1 MTRDGAGIPLDPDAD
16 IALGSALWRTRG
28 YLLPQLRHFVLYG
41 VLTGFTMLLEIGA
54 VLVIYDLLTNKV
66 LQGQPLTEFQAG
78 LFGFDPDRFVAVE
91 TLDAEARF
99 TLRTVFLVVAGA
111 LISLGFA
118 LGTGLAYYLTW
129 ILQRVNQD
137 LRLAMTDAAVHLSL
151 RYHDDAPVGDGIY
164 RVYQDSAMVTNVVQ
178 NGLIA
183 PVTALVS
190 LLVALVTVSLFA
202 PWLGVLL
209 LVAVVPSVFVARAFM
224 PLLRRGSAR
233 ARAANSALTSHIQE
247 SVHGARVLKAHQAEG
262 TAFEAFRQRSFRAL
276 DRAYELR
283 RSVALLNLA
292 VFVLTA
298 VAVVGADYLMA
309 QWVWAEEPT
318 FGYGS
323 GHGIAA
329 FVGFAVWNLGAFQ
342 AAQDRNATLSAGSV
356 TLANLWSLLQDMG
369 VGLGRAFFL
378 LDQEPEV
385 RDRPGA
391 VAMPSVE
398 RGVHFRDV
406 DFAYRPGVPVLRG
419 VDFEAR
425 PGTVTAVVGV
435 SGAGKSTLMRLL
447 VRLYEVDA
455 GAIEIDGVDIRDIR
469 VQSLRD
475 GIGIVLQEN
484 ALFPTTVADN
494 VRFAAPSAD
503 DDAVEAAA
511 KTACADE
518 FVRDLPEGY
527 ATELGERGA
536 KLSTGQRQ
544 RISIARAVVK
554 NAPILLLDEPT
565 ASLDI
570 ATERQVLARLA
581 EWGRDKVI
589 FLVTHRIGTIRRADR
604 ILFLEDGVLVE
615 EGDHASLMARPAG
628 RYRAFVTTE
637 YGDAAH
643 AS

>member
-1 MTRDGAGIPLDPDAD
+1 MARDDAGSRPEPDAD
-16 IALGSALWRTRG
+16 LKLGTALWRTRA

-41 VLTGFTMLLEIGA
+41 VLTGFTMLLEVGA
-54 VLVIYDLLTNKV
+54 VLLVYDLLTNKV
-66 LQGQPLTEFQAG
+66 LQGEPLTEFQAG
-78 LFGFDPDRFVAVE
+78 LLAVDPARFVAVE
-91 TLDAEARF
+91 TLDEAARL

-111 LISLGFA
+111 LVAVGFA
-118 LGTGLAYYLTW
+118 LGTVLTYYLTW

-137 LRLAMTDAAVHLSL
+137 LRLAMMDAAVHLSL

-164 RVYQDSAMVTNVVQ
+164 RVYQDSAMVTSVVQ
-178 NGLIA
+178 NGLIEPA
-183 PVTALVS
+183 TALVS
-190 LLVALVTVSLFA
+190 LLVALATVSLFA

-209 LVAVVPSVFVARAFM
+209 LVAVVPSVVVARAFV
-224 PLLRRGSAR
+224 PRLRQGSAR

-247 SVHGARVLKAHQAEG
+247 SVHGVRILKAHQAEG
-262 TAFEAFRQRSFRAL
+262 RAFEAFRRRSFRAL

-298 VAVVGADYLMA
+298 LAAIGGDYLMA

-318 FGYGS
+318 FGYGV
-323 GHGIAA
+323 IAL
-329 FVGFAVWNLGAFQ
+329 VGFAVWNLGAFQ
-342 AAQDRNATLSAGSV
+342 AAQDRTATLAAGSV

-378 LDQEPEV
+378 LDLEPEV

-391 VAMPSVE
+391 VAMPPVE
-398 RGVHFRDV
+398 RGVRFRDV

-419 VDFEAR
+419 VGFTAR

-447 VRLYEVDA
+447 LRLYEVDA
-455 GAIEIDGVDIRDIR
+455 GAIEIDGVDIRDLR
-469 VQSLRD
+469 VRSLRG

-494 VRFAAPSAD
+494 IRFASPGATDA
-503 DDAVEAAA
+503 AVEAAA
-511 KTACADE
+511 ATACADE

-565 ASLDI
+565 ASLDV
-570 ATERQVLARLA
+570 ATERRVLERLA
-581 EWGRDKVI
+581 DWGRDRVI

-615 EGDHASLMARPAG
+615 EGDHASLMERPGG

-637 YGDAAH
+637 SGDAAN

>member
-1 MTRDGAGIPLDPDAD
+1 
-16 IALGSALWRTRG
+16 
-28 YLLPQLRHFVLYG
+28 
-41 VLTGFTMLLEIGA
+41 MLLEVGA
-54 VLVIYDLLTNKV
+54 VLLIYDLLTNKV
-66 LQGQPLTEFQAG
+66 LQGEPLTEFQAG
-78 LFGFDPDRFVAVE
+78 LLAVDPARFVAVE
-91 TLDAEARF
+91 TLDEAARL

-111 LISLGFA
+111 LIAVGFA
-118 LGTGLAYYLTW
+118 LGTGLTYYLTW

-137 LRLAMTDAAVHLSL
+137 LRLAMLDAAVHVSL

-164 RVYQDSAMVTNVVQ
+164 RVYQDSAMVTSVVQ
-178 NGLIA
+178 NGLIEPA
-183 PVTALVS
+183 TALVS
-190 LLVALVTVSLFA
+190 LLVALATVSLFA

-209 LVAVVPSVFVARAFM
+209 LVAVVPSVVVARALV
-224 PLLRRGSAR
+224 PRLRRGSAR

-247 SVHGARVLKAHQAEG
+247 SVHGARILKAHQAEG
-262 TAFEAFRQRSFRAL
+262 RAFEAFRQRSFRAL

-292 VFVLTA
+292 VFLLTA
-298 VAVVGADYLMA
+298 LAAIGGDYLMA

-318 FGYGS
+318 FGYGV
-323 GHGIAA
+323 IAL
-329 FVGFAVWNLGAFQ
+329 VGFAVWNLGAFQ
-342 AAQDRNATLSAGSV
+342 AAQDRTATLAVGSV

-378 LDQEPEV
+378 LDLEPEV

-391 VAMPSVE
+391 VAMPPVE
-398 RGVHFRDV
+398 RGVRFRDV
-406 DFAYRPGVPVLRG
+406 DFAYRPGVPVLHG
-419 VDFEAR
+419 VSFTAR

-447 VRLYEVDA
+447 LRLYEVDA
-455 GAIEIDGVDIRDIR
+455 GAIEIDGADIRDLR
-469 VQSLRD
+469 VQSLRG

-494 VRFAAPSAD
+494 IRFASPGATDA
-503 DDAVEAAA
+503 AVEAAA
-511 KTACADE
+511 ATACADE

-565 ASLDI
+565 ASLDV
-570 ATERQVLARLA
+570 ATERRVLARLA

-604 ILFLEDGVLVE
+604 ILFLEDGALVE
-615 EGDHASLMARPAG
+615 EGDHASLMERPGG

-637 YGDAAH
+637 SGDAAH
-643 AS
+643 ASLKATAAARVLVSTTTSMSTRR

>member
-1 MTRDGAGIPLDPDAD
+1 MARDDAGSRPEPDAD
-16 IALGSALWRTRG
+16 LKLGSALWRTRG

-41 VLTGFTMLLEIGA
+41 VLTGFTMLLEVGA
-54 VLVIYDLLTNKV
+54 VLLIYDLLTNKV
-66 LQGQPLTEFQAG
+66 LQGEPLTEFQAG
-78 LFGFDPDRFVAVE
+78 LLAVDPARFVAVE
-91 TLDAEARF
+91 TLDEAARL

-111 LISLGFA
+111 LVAVGFA
-118 LGTGLAYYLTW
+118 LGTGLTYYLTW

-137 LRLAMTDAAVHLSL
+137 LRLAMLDAAVHVSL

-164 RVYQDSAMVTNVVQ
+164 RVYQDSAMVTSVVQ
-178 NGLIA
+178 NGLIEPA
-183 PVTALVS
+183 TALVS

-209 LVAVVPSVFVARAFM
+209 LIAVVPSVVAARAFV
-224 PLLRRGSAR
+224 PRLRQGSAR

-247 SVHGARVLKAHQAEG
+247 SVHGARILKAHQAEG
-262 TAFEAFRQRSFRAL
+262 RAFEAFRQRSFRAL

-292 VFVLTA
+292 VFLLTA
-298 VAVVGADYLMA
+298 LAAIGGDYLMA

-318 FGYGS
+318 FGYGV
-323 GHGIAA
+323 IAL
-329 FVGFAVWNLGAFQ
+329 VGFAVWNLGAFQ
-342 AAQDRNATLSAGSV
+342 AAQDRTATLAAGSV

-378 LDQEPEV
+378 LDLEPEV

-391 VAMPSVE
+391 VAMPPVE
-398 RGVHFRDV
+398 RGVRFRDV

-419 VDFEAR
+419 VSFTAR

-447 VRLYEVDA
+447 LRLYEVDA
-455 GAIEIDGVDIRDIR
+455 GAIEIDGVDIRDLR
-469 VQSLRD
+469 VQSLRG

-494 VRFAAPSAD
+494 IRFASPGATDA
-503 DDAVEAAA
+503 AVEAAA
-511 KTACADE
+511 ATACADE

-565 ASLDI
+565 ASLDV

-604 ILFLEDGVLVE
+604 ILFLEDGALVE
-615 EGDHASLMARPAG
+615 EGDHASLMERPGG

-637 YGDAAH
+637 SGDAAH

>member
-1 MTRDGAGIPLDPDAD
+1 MAPDDAGSRPEPDAD
-16 IALGSALWRTRG
+16 LKLGTALWRTRA

-41 VLTGFTMLLEIGA
+41 VLIAFTMLLEVGA
-54 VLVIYDLLTNKV
+54 VLLVYDLLTNKV
-66 LQGQPLTEFQAG
+66 LQGEPLTEFQAG
-78 LFGFDPDRFVAVE
+78 LLAVDPERFVAVE
-91 TLDAEARF
+91 TLDEAARL

-111 LISLGFA
+111 LVAVGFA
-118 LGTGLAYYLTW
+118 LGTVLAYYLTW

-137 LRLAMTDAAVHLSL
+137 LRLAMMDAAVHLSL

-164 RVYQDSAMVTNVVQ
+164 RVYQDSAMVTSVVQ
-178 NGLIA
+178 NGLIEPA
-183 PVTALVS
+183 TALVS

-209 LVAVVPSVFVARAFM
+209 LIAVVPSVVVARAFV
-224 PLLRRGSAR
+224 PRLRQGSAR

-247 SVHGARVLKAHQAEG
+247 SVHGVRILKAHQAEG
-262 TAFEAFRQRSFRAL
+262 RAFESFRRRSFRAL

-298 VAVVGADYLMA
+298 LAAIGGDYLMA

-318 FGYGS
+318 FGYGV
-323 GHGIAA
+323 IAL
-329 FVGFAVWNLGAFQ
+329 VGFAVWNLGAFQ
-342 AAQDRNATLSAGSV
+342 AAQDRNATLAAGSV

-391 VAMPSVE
+391 VAMPPVE
-398 RGVHFRDV
+398 REVRFRDV

-419 VDFEAR
+419 VSFTAR

-447 VRLYEVDA
+447 LRLYEVDA
-455 GAIEIDGVDIRDIR
+455 GAIEIDGVDIRDLR

-484 ALFPTTVADN
+484 ALFPTTIADN
-494 VRFAAPSAD
+494 IRFASPGAAD
-503 DDAVEAAA
+503 AAVEAAA
-511 KTACADE
+511 TTACADE

-565 ASLDI
+565 ASLDV
-570 ATERQVLARLA
+570 ATERRVLERLA
-581 EWGRDKVI
+581 DWGRDKVI

-615 EGDHASLMARPAG
+615 EGDHASLMERPGG

-637 YGDAAH
+637 SGDAAH

>member
-1 MTRDGAGIPLDPDAD
+1 MTRGESGVAPDPNL
-16 IALGSALWRTRG
+16 ALGAALWRTRG

-41 VLTGFTMLLEIGA
+41 VLTGLTMLLEMGA
-54 VLVIYDLLTNKV
+54 VLLVYDLLTNKV
-66 LQGQPLTEFQAG
+66 LQGEPLTAFQAS
-78 LFGFDPDRFVAVE
+78 LLGFDPGRFVAVE
-91 TLDAEARF
+91 TLDQAARL
-99 TLRTVFLVVAGA
+99 TLRTVFLVLAGT

-118 LGTGLAYYLTW
+118 LDTGLTYYLTW

-137 LRLAMTDAAVHLSL
+137 LRLAMLDAAVHLSL

-183 PVTALVS
+183 PATALVN

-209 LVAVVPSVFVARAFM
+209 LVAVVPSVFVARAFV
-224 PLLRRGSAR
+224 PRLRRGSAL

-262 TAFEAFRQRSFRAL
+262 RAFEAFRHRSFRAL

-298 VAVVGADYLMA
+298 MSVIAADYLMA

-318 FGYGS
+318 FGYGV
-323 GHGIAA
+323 IA

-369 VGLGRAFFL
+369 VGLARAFFL

-391 VAMPSVE
+391 VAMPPVE
-398 RGVHFRDV
+398 RGVRFRAV

-419 VDFEAR
+419 VSFEAR

-447 VRLYEVDA
+447 LRLYEVDA
-455 GAIEIDGVDIRDIR
+455 GAIEIDGIDIRDIR
-469 VQSLRD
+469 VQSLRE

-494 VRFAAPSAD
+494 IRFAAPDAD
-503 DDAVEAAA
+503 DGAVEAAA
-511 KTACADE
+511 ATACADE
-518 FVRDLPEGY
+518 FVRELPEGY

-570 ATERQVLARLA
+570 ATEGQVLARLA

-615 EGDHASLMARPAG
+615 EGDHASLMERSEG
-628 RYRAFVTTE
+628 RYRAFVTTQH
-637 YGDAAH
+637 GDAAD
-643 AS
+643 AP

>member
-1 MTRDGAGIPLDPDAD
+1 MTRDGAGIPGDPDAD

-41 VLTGFTMLLEIGA
+41 VLTGFTMLLEVGA

-78 LFGFDPDRFVAVE
+78 LFGFDPERFVAVE

-99 TLRTVFLVVAGA
+99 TLRTVFLVLAGA

-118 LGTGLAYYLTW
+118 LGTGLTYYLTW

-137 LRLAMTDAAVHLSL
+137 LRLAMMDAAVHLSL

-183 PVTALVS
+183 PATALVT
-190 LLVALVTVSLFA
+190 LLVALVTVTLFA

-209 LVAVVPSVFVARAFM
+209 LVAVVPSVFVARAFV
-224 PLLRRGSAR
+224 PRLRRGSAR

-262 TAFEAFRQRSFRAL
+262 TAFEAFRRRSYRAL

-292 VFVLTA
+292 VFLLTA
-298 VAVVGADYLMA
+298 LALVGADYLMA

-318 FGYGS
+318 FGYGV
-323 GHGIAA
+323 IA

-342 AAQDRNATLSAGSV
+342 AAQDRSATLAVGSV

-385 RDRPGA
+385 RDRRGA
-391 VAMPSVE
+391 VAMPPVE
-398 RGVHFRDV
+398 RSVRFRAV

-447 VRLYEVDA
+447 LRLYEVDA
-455 GAIEIDGVDIRDIR
+455 GGIEIDGVDIRDIQ

-494 VRFAAPSAD
+494 IRFASPAAAD
-503 DDAVEAAA
+503 GAVEAAA
-511 KTACADE
+511 RTACADD

-554 NAPILLLDEPT
+554 NASILLLDEPT
-565 ASLDI
+565 ASLDV

-604 ILFLEDGVLVE
+604 ILFLEDGVVVE

>member
-1 MTRDGAGIPLDPDAD
+1 MARDHAGSRPEPDAD
-16 IALGSALWRTRG
+16 LKLGAALWRTRA

-41 VLTGFTMLLEIGA
+41 VLIAFTMLLEVGA
-54 VLVIYDLLTNKV
+54 VLLVYDLLTNKV
-66 LQGQPLTEFQAG
+66 LQGEPLTEFQAG
-78 LFGFDPDRFVAVE
+78 LLAVDPERFVAVE
-91 TLDAEARF
+91 TLDEAARL

-111 LISLGFA
+111 LVAVGFA
-118 LGTGLAYYLTW
+118 LGTVLAYYLTW

-137 LRLAMTDAAVHLSL
+137 LRLAMMDAAVHLSL

-164 RVYQDSAMVTNVVQ
+164 RVYQDSAMVTSVVQ
-178 NGLIA
+178 NGLIEPA
-183 PVTALVS
+183 TALVS
-190 LLVALVTVSLFA
+190 LFVALVTVSLFA

-209 LVAVVPSVFVARAFM
+209 LIAVVPSVVVARAFV
-224 PLLRRGSAR
+224 PRLRQGSAR
-233 ARAANSALTSHIQE
+233 TRAANSALTSHIQE
-247 SVHGARVLKAHQAEG
+247 SVHGARILKAHQAEG
-262 TAFEAFRQRSFRAL
+262 RAFEAFRQRSFRAL

-292 VFVLTA
+292 VFLLTA
-298 VAVVGADYLMA
+298 MAAIGGDYLMA

-318 FGYGS
+318 FGYGV
-323 GHGIAA
+323 IAL
-329 FVGFAVWNLGAFQ
+329 VGFAVWNLGAFQ
-342 AAQDRNATLSAGSV
+342 AAQDRNATLAAGSV

-391 VAMPSVE
+391 LAMPPVE
-398 RGVHFRDV
+398 RGVRFRDV
-406 DFAYRPGVPVLRG
+406 DFAYRPGAPVLRG
-419 VDFEAR
+419 VSFTAR

-447 VRLYEVDA
+447 LRLYEVDA
-455 GAIEIDGVDIRDIR
+455 GAIEIDGVDIRDLR
-469 VQSLRD
+469 VQSLRG

-494 VRFAAPSAD
+494 IRFASPAATD
-503 DDAVEAAA
+503 AAVEAAA
-511 KTACADE
+511 ATACADE

-565 ASLDI
+565 ASLDV
-570 ATERQVLARLA
+570 ATERRVLARLA

-615 EGDHASLMARPAG
+615 EGDHASLMERPGG

-637 YGDAAH
+637 SGDAAH

>member
-1 MTRDGAGIPLDPDAD
+1 MARGAEGVLADPDANT
-16 IALGSALWRTRG
+16 ALGAALWRTRA
-28 YLLPQLRHFVLYG
+28 YLLPQLRHFVMYG
-41 VLTGFTMLLEIGA
+41 VLTAFTMLLEMGA
-54 VLVIYDLLTNKV
+54 VLLVYDLLTNKV
-66 LQGQPLTEFQAG
+66 LQGEPLTELQAG
-78 LFGFDPDRFVAVE
+78 LLGFDPGRFVAVE
-91 TLDAEARF
+91 ALDQAARL
-99 TLRTVFLVVAGA
+99 TVRTVFLVLAAA
-111 LISLGFA
+111 LLSIGFA
-118 LGTGLAYYLTW
+118 LGTGLTYYLTW

-137 LRLAMTDAAVHLSL
+137 LRLAMMDAAVHLSL

-183 PVTALVS
+183 PATALVN

-209 LVAVVPSVFVARAFM
+209 LVAVVPSVVVARAFV
-224 PLLRRGSAR
+224 PRLREGSAR

-262 TAFEAFRQRSFRAL
+262 RAFEAFRQRSFRAL

-283 RSVALLNLA
+283 RTVALLNLA

-298 VAVVGADYLMA
+298 MSVIAADYLMA

-318 FGYGS
+318 FAYGV
-323 GHGIAA
+323 IA

-369 VGLGRAFFL
+369 VGLARAFFV

-385 RDRPGA
+385 WDRPGA
-391 VAMPSVE
+391 VAMPPVE
-398 RGVHFRDV
+398 RGVRFREV

-419 VDFEAR
+419 VSFTAQ

-447 VRLYEVDA
+447 LRLYEVDG

-494 VRFAAPSAD
+494 IRFAAPDVD

-511 KTACADE
+511 ATACADG

-565 ASLDI
+565 ASLDV

-615 EGDHASLMARPAG
+615 EGDHASLMERPEG
-628 RYRAFVTTE
+628 RYRAFVTTGH
-637 YGDAAH
+637 GDAAH

>member
-1 MTRDGAGIPLDPDAD
+1 MTRGGAGIPEDPDAD

-41 VLTGFTMLLEIGA
+41 VLTGFTMLLEVGA

-66 LQGQPLTEFQAG
+66 LQGQPLTEFQAA
-78 LFGFDPDRFVAVE
+78 LFGFEPERFVAVE

-99 TLRTVFLVVAGA
+99 TLRTVFLVLAGA
-111 LISLGFA
+111 LISIGFA
-118 LGTGLAYYLTW
+118 LGTGLTYYLTW

-137 LRLAMTDAAVHLSL
+137 LRLAMMDAAVHLSL

-183 PVTALVS
+183 PATALVT
-190 LLVALVTVSLFA
+190 LLVALVTVTLFA

-209 LVAVVPSVFVARAFM
+209 LVAVVPSVFVARAFV

-292 VFVLTA
+292 VFLLTA
-298 VAVVGADYLMA
+298 LALVGADYLMA

-318 FGYGS
+318 FGYGV
-323 GHGIAA
+323 IA

-342 AAQDRNATLSAGSV
+342 AAQDRSATLAVGSV

-391 VAMPSVE
+391 TAMPPAE
-398 RGVHFRDV
+398 RGVRFRNV

-447 VRLYEVDA
+447 LRLYEVDA
-455 GAIEIDGVDIRDIR
+455 GAIEIDGVDLRDIQ

-494 VRFAAPSAD
+494 IRFASPAAD
-503 DDAVEAAA
+503 DGAVEAAA
-511 KTACADE
+511 RTACADD

-604 ILFLEDGVLVE
+604 ILFLEDGALVE

-637 YGDAAH
+637 YGDAADV
-643 AS
+643 S

>member
-1 MTRDGAGIPLDPDAD
+1 MARGAEGVLADPDANT
-16 IALGSALWRTRG
+16 ALGAALWRTRA
-28 YLLPQLRHFVLYG
+28 YLLPQLRHFVMYG
-41 VLTGFTMLLEIGA
+41 VLTAFTMLLEMGA
-54 VLVIYDLLTNKV
+54 VLLVYDLLTNKV
-66 LQGQPLTEFQAG
+66 LQGEPLTELQAG
-78 LFGFDPDRFVAVE
+78 LLGFDPGRFVAVE
-91 TLDAEARF
+91 ALDQAARL
-99 TLRTVFLVVAGA
+99 TLRTVFLVLAAA
-111 LISLGFA
+111 LLSIGFA
-118 LGTGLAYYLTW
+118 LGTGLTYYLTW

-137 LRLAMTDAAVHLSL
+137 LRLAMMDAAVHLSL

-183 PVTALVS
+183 PATALVN

-209 LVAVVPSVFVARAFM
+209 LVAVVPSVVVARAFV
-224 PLLRRGSAR
+224 PRLREGSAR

-262 TAFEAFRQRSFRAL
+262 RAFEAFRQRSFRAL

-283 RSVALLNLA
+283 RTVALLNLA

-298 VAVVGADYLMA
+298 MSVIAADYLMA

-318 FGYGS
+318 FAYGV
-323 GHGIAA
+323 IA

-369 VGLGRAFFL
+369 VGLARAFFV

-391 VAMPSVE
+391 VAMPPVE
-398 RGVHFRDV
+398 RGVRFREV

-419 VDFEAR
+419 VSFTAQ

-447 VRLYEVDA
+447 LRLYEVDG

-494 VRFAAPSAD
+494 IRFAAPDVD

-511 KTACADE
+511 ATACADG

-565 ASLDI
+565 ASLDV

-604 ILFLEDGVLVE
+604 ILFLEEGVLVE
-615 EGDHASLMARPAG
+615 EGDHASLIARPGG
-628 RYRAFVTTE
+628 RYRAFVTTG
-637 YGDAAH
+637 YGDAAD

>member
-1 MTRDGAGIPLDPDAD
+1 MAPDDAGSRPEPDAD
-16 IALGSALWRTRG
+16 LKLGTALWRTRG

-41 VLTGFTMLLEIGA
+41 LLTAFTMLLEVGA
-54 VLVIYDLLTNKV
+54 VLLVYDLLTNKV
-66 LQGQPLTEFQAG
+66 LQGEPLTEFQAG
-78 LFGFDPDRFVAVE
+78 LLAVDPERFVAVE
-91 TLDAEARF
+91 TLDEAARL
-99 TLRTVFLVVAGA
+99 TLRTVFLVVGGA
-111 LISLGFA
+111 LVAVGFA
-118 LGTGLAYYLTW
+118 LGTVLTYYLTW

-137 LRLAMTDAAVHLSL
+137 LRLAMMDAAVHLSL

-164 RVYQDSAMVTNVVQ
+164 RVYQDSAMVTSVVQ
-178 NGLIA
+178 NGLIEPA
-183 PVTALVS
+183 TALVS
-190 LLVALVTVSLFA
+190 LLVALATVSLFA

-209 LVAVVPSVFVARAFM
+209 LIAVVPSVVVARAFV
-224 PLLRRGSAR
+224 PRLRQGSAR

-262 TAFEAFRQRSFRAL
+262 RAFESFRQRSFRAL

-292 VFVLTA
+292 VFLLTA
-298 VAVVGADYLMA
+298 LAAIGGDYLMA

-318 FGYGS
+318 FGYGV
-323 GHGIAA
+323 IAL
-329 FVGFAVWNLGAFQ
+329 VGFAVWNLGAFQ
-342 AAQDRNATLSAGSV
+342 AAQDRTATLAVGSV

-378 LDQEPEV
+378 LDLEPEV

-391 VAMPSVE
+391 VGMPPVE
-398 RGVHFRDV
+398 RSVRFRDV

-419 VDFEAR
+419 VSFTAR

-447 VRLYEVDA
+447 LRLYEVDA
-455 GAIEIDGVDIRDIR
+455 GAIEIDGVDIRDLR

-494 VRFAAPSAD
+494 IRFASPGATDS
-503 DDAVEAAA
+503 AVEAAA
-511 KTACADE
+511 ATACADE

-565 ASLDI
+565 ASLDV
-570 ATERQVLARLA
+570 ATERRVLGRLA
-581 EWGRDKVI
+581 DWGRDKVI

-615 EGDHASLMARPAG
+615 EGDHASLMERPGG

-637 YGDAAH
+637 SGDAAH

>member
-1 MTRDGAGIPLDPDAD
+1 MARDDAGSRPEPDAD
-16 IALGSALWRTRG
+16 LKLGSALWRTRG

-41 VLTGFTMLLEIGA
+41 VLTGFTMLLEVGA
-54 VLVIYDLLTNKV
+54 VLLIYDLLTNKV
-66 LQGQPLTEFQAG
+66 LQGEPLTEFQAG
-78 LFGFDPDRFVAVE
+78 LLAVDPARFVAVE
-91 TLDAEARF
+91 TLDEAARL
-99 TLRTVFLVVAGA
+99 TLRTVFLVVGGA
-111 LISLGFA
+111 LVAVGFA
-118 LGTGLAYYLTW
+118 LGTVLTYYLTW

-137 LRLAMTDAAVHLSL
+137 LRLAMLDAAVHVSL

-164 RVYQDSAMVTNVVQ
+164 RVYQDSAMVTSVVQ
-178 NGLIA
+178 NGLIEPA
-183 PVTALVS
+183 TALVS

-209 LVAVVPSVFVARAFM
+209 LIAVVPSVVVARAFV
-224 PLLRRGSAR
+224 PRLRQGSAR

-247 SVHGARVLKAHQAEG
+247 SVHGVRILKAHQAEG
-262 TAFEAFRQRSFRAL
+262 RAFEAFRQRSFRAL

-292 VFVLTA
+292 VFLLTA
-298 VAVVGADYLMA
+298 LAAIGGDYLMA
-309 QWVWAEEPT
+309 QWVWAGEPT
-318 FGYGS
+318 FGYGV
-323 GHGIAA
+323 IAL
-329 FVGFAVWNLGAFQ
+329 VGFAVWNLGAFQ
-342 AAQDRNATLSAGSV
+342 AAQDRTATLAAGSV

-378 LDQEPEV
+378 LDLEPEV

-391 VAMPSVE
+391 VAMPPVE
-398 RGVHFRDV
+398 RGVRFRDV

-419 VDFEAR
+419 VSFTAR

-447 VRLYEVDA
+447 LRLYEVDA
-455 GAIEIDGVDIRDIR
+455 GAIEIDGVDIRNLR
-469 VQSLRD
+469 VQSLRG

-494 VRFAAPSAD
+494 IRFASPGATDA
-503 DDAVEAAA
+503 AVEAAA
-511 KTACADE
+511 ATACADE

-565 ASLDI
+565 ASLDV
-570 ATERQVLARLA
+570 ATERRVLARLA

-589 FLVTHRIGTIRRADR
+589 FLITHRIGTIRRADR
-604 ILFLEDGVLVE
+604 ILFLEDGALVE
-615 EGDHASLMARPAG
+615 EGDHASLMERPGG

-637 YGDAAH
+637 SGDAAH

>member
-1 MTRDGAGIPLDPDAD
+1 MARGAEGVLADPDANT
-16 IALGSALWRTRG
+16 ALGAALWRTRA
-28 YLLPQLRHFVLYG
+28 YLLPQLRHFVMYG
-41 VLTGFTMLLEIGA
+41 VLTAFTMLLEMGA
-54 VLVIYDLLTNKV
+54 VLLVYDLLTNKV
-66 LQGQPLTEFQAG
+66 LQGEPLTELQAG
-78 LFGFDPDRFVAVE
+78 LLGFDPGRFVAVE
-91 TLDAEARF
+91 ALDQAARL
-99 TLRTVFLVVAGA
+99 TLRTVFLVLAAA
-111 LISLGFA
+111 LLSIGFA
-118 LGTGLAYYLTW
+118 LGTGLTYYLTW
-129 ILQRVNQD
+129 ILQRVNQG
-137 LRLAMTDAAVHLSL
+137 LRLAMMDAAVHLSL

-183 PVTALVS
+183 PATALVN

-209 LVAVVPSVFVARAFM
+209 LVAVVPSVVVARAFV
-224 PLLRRGSAR
+224 PRLREGSAR

-262 TAFEAFRQRSFRAL
+262 RAFEAFRQRSFRAL

-283 RSVALLNLA
+283 RTVALLNLA

-298 VAVVGADYLMA
+298 MSVIAADYLMA

-318 FGYGS
+318 FAYGV
-323 GHGIAA
+323 IA

-369 VGLGRAFFL
+369 VGLARAFFV

-385 RDRPGA
+385 WDRPGA
-391 VAMPSVE
+391 VAMPPVE
-398 RGVHFRDV
+398 RGVRFREV

-419 VDFEAR
+419 VSFTAQ

-447 VRLYEVDA
+447 LRLYEVDG

-494 VRFAAPSAD
+494 IRFAAPDVD

-511 KTACADE
+511 ATACADG

-565 ASLDI
+565 ASLDV

-615 EGDHASLMARPAG
+615 EGDHASLMERPEG
-628 RYRAFVTTE
+628 RYRAFVTTGH
-637 YGDAAH
+637 GDAAH

>member
-1 MTRDGAGIPLDPDAD
+1 MAQGQAGKPPGPDAKL
-16 IALGSALWRTRG
+16 ALGSALWRTRA

-41 VLTGFTMLLEIGA
+41 VLTGLTMLLEMGA
-54 VLVIYDLLTNKV
+54 VLLVYDLLTNKV
-66 LQGQPLTEFQAG
+66 LQGEPLTELQAG
-78 LFGFDPDRFVAVE
+78 LLGFERERFVAVE
-91 TLDAEARF
+91 TLDAAARL

-111 LISLGFA
+111 LISIGFA
-118 LGTGLAYYLTW
+118 LGTGLTYYLTW

-137 LRLAMTDAAVHLSL
+137 LRLAMLDAAVHLSL

-183 PVTALVS
+183 PATALVN
-190 LLVALVTVSLFA
+190 LLIALVTVSLFA
-202 PWLGVLL
+202 PWLGLLL
-209 LVAVVPSVFVARAFM
+209 LVAVVPSVFVARAFA
-224 PLLRRGSAR
+224 PRLRHGSAR

-262 TAFEAFRQRSFRAL
+262 RAFEAFRQRSFRAL

-298 VAVVGADYLMA
+298 LAVIGADYLMA

-318 FGYGS
+318 FGYGV
-323 GHGIAA
+323 IA

-369 VGLGRAFFL
+369 VGLARAFFL

-391 VAMPSVE
+391 VAMPAVE
-398 RGVHFRDV
+398 RGVRFRGV

-447 VRLYEVDA
+447 LRLYEVDA
-455 GAIEIDGVDIRDIR
+455 GAIEIDGVDLRDIR
-469 VQSLRD
+469 VQSLRG

-484 ALFPTTVADN
+484 ALFPTTVAEN
-494 VRFAAPSAD
+494 IRFAAPDAD
-503 DDAVEAAA
+503 DDAVAAA
-511 KTACADE
+511 ATTACADE

-565 ASLDI
+565 ASLDV

-604 ILFLEDGVLVE
+604 ILFLEEGVLVE
-615 EGDHASLMARPAG
+615 EGDHAALMARPDG

-637 YGDAAH
+637 HGDAAH